1 MFKSSME
8 KLFDTKSFVSK
19 RKLTRQMEC
28 IFTWRCKRMG
38 VEMKAGVSRAA
49 YTAESIKMSQP
60 QVRAT
65 ESKVADT
72 KATEYVS
79 GKEATVQLST
89 QFGSTA
95 EQQQDATGKGKEQ
108 NESRRLKSAVDHANT
123 TMKQAKT
130 KCEFSYHEETKRVS
144 IKVID
149 EDTKEVIKEIPPE
162 ETLEMI
168 AKMWELAG
176 ILVDEKR

>member
-1 MFKSSME
+1 
-8 KLFDTKSFVSK
+8 
-19 RKLTRQMEC
+19 
-28 IFTWRCKRMG
+28 MG
-38 VEMKAGVSRAA
+38 VEMKAGVGRAT
-49 YTAESIKMSQP
+49 YTAESIKMSQT
-60 QVRAT
+60 QVKSAEPKVA
-65 ESKVADT
+65 ESKATDAKTAEYMST
-72 KATEYVS
+72 KEV
-79 GKEATVQLST
+79 TVQLSP
-89 QFGSTA
+89 QFGGTA
-95 EQQQDATGKGKEQ
+95 EQQDATGKDKKEQ

-123 TMKQAKT
+123 TMKQTKT